1 MKIGIYAGCFDPP
14 HNGHLWVMNQ
24 CKSQYDQFHVV
35 IGTNL
40 AKEKTFIE
48 QTRVSMLKDC
58 GFDAKVLGEQNIVEY
73 ATPLMEEHTVTLV
86 RGIRN
91 YDDFDYEKAIQDNIL
106 NVCPEMN
113 FQYVIPPNK
122 YCEISSTDVR
132 TKWLNNGWESVKD
145 LVPEEVVP
153 YLKNF
158 WVGFHMF
165 EDTTAG
171 FAPASISTGRLNKS
185 ASCRTIKPAF
195 KKNGVTFFGKM
206 KTHYERMVDNGLIIY
221 PRALD
226 ANQVREMLDPFP
238 FDMVESEI
246 FHLKW
251 IPINSVGPTGE
262 RYLPCSQSLGPIIVD
277 LNVKL
282 TDSRYGNFEKYII
295 IEGKHRWLDAKE
307 RGDTRILAWVGE
319 KVF

>member
-1 MKIGIYAGCFDPP
+1 
-14 HNGHLWVMNQ
+14 
-24 CKSQYDQFHVV
+24 
-35 IGTNL
+35 
-40 AKEKTFIE
+40 
-48 QTRVSMLKDC
+48 
-58 GFDAKVLGEQNIVEY
+58 
-73 ATPLMEEHTVTLV
+73 
-86 RGIRN
+86 
-91 YDDFDYEKAIQDNIL
+91 
-106 NVCPEMN
+106 
-113 FQYVIPPNK
+113 
-122 YCEISSTDVR
+122 
-132 TKWLNNGWESVKD
+132 
-145 LVPEEVVP
+145 
-153 YLKNF
+153 
-158 WVGFHMF
+158 
-165 EDTTAG
+165 
-171 FAPASISTGRLNKS
+171 
-185 ASCRTIKPAF
+185 
-195 KKNGVTFFGKM
+195 VTFFGKM